1 MSLLPKANPLYEKIP
16 AHKFVPPEVLNKLAK
31 GGFSGNLSYS
41 DTGFEADCIFIKGTL
56 ICISAC
62 ENDREKTGVEAFSLL
77 FDKIIAA
84 AGEINIYRM
93 TADLAVCAHALL
105 LGTKLLTGNEVRRID
120 MRETLVQLRN
130 QGLNGVVRFYTAE
143 RSAMIFYK
151 DGQPIGYYHDN
162 AGTVETSSEE
172 SRKIAA
178 LPGALVDICST
189 KSMEELMHN
198 NLLHLVNIDKLWEAA
213 QARQAIPRPEE
224 APVEPGIAAA
234 EPDDEKLQGL
244 VEDLKEI
251 AAAYLSKEG
260 RVAVETC
267 LQKAGGSRIL
277 LDVEQTGAFVEQ
289 LENETRSIDSNARI
303 EEMIDL
309 MKSEIAGRLAV

>member
-1 MSLLPKANPLYEKIP
+1 MSLLPNANPLYEKIP
-16 AHKFVPPEVLNKLAK
+16 ARKLVPPEVLNKLGK
-31 GGFSGNLSYS
+31 GGFSGNFRYS
-41 DTGFEADCIFIKGTL
+41 DADFEADCIFIKGIL

-62 ENDREKTGVEAFSLL
+62 EHEREKTGVEAFSLL
-77 FDKIIAA
+77 FDKILSAS
-84 AGEINIYRM
+84 GEINIYRM

-120 MRETLVQLRN
+120 MKETLAQLRN
-130 QGLNGVVRFYTAE
+130 QELNGVVRFYTTE
-143 RSAMIFYK
+143 HSAMIFYK
-151 DGQPIGYYHDN
+151 DGQPIGYYHDS
-162 AGTVETSSEE
+162 AKIVETSSEE

-178 LPGALVDICST
+178 LPGALVDVRST
-189 KSMEELMHN
+189 KSMEELMRC
-198 NLLHLVNIDKLWEAA
+198 NLLHLVNLDRLWEAA
-213 QARQAIPRPEE
+213 QARQTVPPPEK
-224 APVEPGIAAA
+224 APVEPKIATA
-234 EPDDEKLQGL
+234 ERDDEKLQEM

-260 RVAVETC
+260 RVAVERG

-277 LDVEQTGAFVEQ
+277 FDVEKTGAFIEQ
-289 LENETRSIDSNARI
+289 LENETRSIDSSARI